1 MSLFSTEEVK
11 VVGGC
16 MQPFNVKF
24 FFSSILC
31 SRRAGTILVVFNNKI
46 LSMCKVSQACHSNFK
61 HAAYW
66 TKIIST
72 QETHY

>member
-24 FFSSILC
+24 FFFL
-31 SRRAGTILVVFNNKI
+31 
-46 LSMCKVSQACHSNFK
+46 NFVQQK
-61 HAAYW
+61 SW
-66 TKIIST
+66 
-72 QETHY
+72 HYFGSL